1 MAGTPREGAA
11 ATPPPPDADGRQRT
25 TTLRRSC
32 EACRAVKARC
42 VVEPPNGTPGQ
53 TRCLSHGIECHFEN
67 ALARPKKLKYTARTR
82 VKDVEEK
89 LDGLIALISS
99 RREGSSSAA
108 VAASAVASLSGSAV
122 AGPSEQTTAA
132 TSTPNNSYFYSQPL
146 NNLPPITYPAPI
158 GFDLNFDE
166 MPYLDNSGAPIA
178 MHSSHSL
185 TASYGDVIDRGLV
198 QEELAS
204 VLLDEFTTYS
214 EKQFPFVAMPSYAS
228 LSYMRRDRPYVLLA
242 VLTVTADTS
251 LQARLALEYRKALS
265 QAMLVE
271 SRNSLDLLQS
281 VLIFCIWHHHYFR
294 PYSSQLYQLSQ
305 IAVTMAVEIN
315 LPSSMSPT
323 LNSLMAPHHQALG
336 QRPRSSRTPTEQ
348 MANEIERARTFLGTY
363 CVSASIAT
371 AHRKPTHFKY
381 DRRMDQAV
389 QFLTNAREIPSDT
402 HLLPY
407 HVQIRKISEDV
418 DRVFG
423 SLDQGGITLDAR
435 YIEAMV
441 KDFERQYEA
450 LRNSM
455 TTQSWDNA
463 ALKCA
468 MMYLPVVIYEVAL
481 RIPPEHQA
489 LLEVTPNAQ
498 CCNWCCSS
506 IRLEILMK
514 CVAAAQAY
522 IRSYLDL
529 SEDDSRHVTIVEV
542 SRHVDAVLIL
552 TRAGLGFDTKNFQQG
567 VMALGRADLL
577 KAADVARYL
586 EASKRKMASLVTMTD
601 AMTSGS
607 GSSGTGQVEK
617 QDLFWQMKHIFQL
630 SLDWYN
636 KHVNSETGT
645 PQQISQVEAHEN
657 AKLDVSPIFWISEG
671 TTMVREKC
679 ATGVDKAMEGIPH
692 FAANSVYSMIQAL
705 SSCVEN
711 APVAPTAIGT
721 EQPGAAGA
729 IGSMTGPPVSAA
741 LHPSAVSGHSVSP
754 DPMNTSTP
762 ASSSGYV
769 PPLDPRLAGSV
780 AATNEAIPPWSAD
793 QSAEL
798 FSNIPQSSTN
808 SPWFTL

>member
-1 MAGTPREGAA
+1 
-11 ATPPPPDADGRQRT
+11 
-25 TTLRRSC
+25 
-32 EACRAVKARC
+32 
-42 VVEPPNGTPGQ
+42 
-53 TRCLSHGIECHFEN
+53 
-67 ALARPKKLKYTARTR
+67 
-82 VKDVEEK
+82 
-89 LDGLIALISS
+89 
-99 RREGSSSAA
+99 
-108 VAASAVASLSGSAV
+108 
-122 AGPSEQTTAA
+122 
-132 TSTPNNSYFYSQPL
+132 
-146 NNLPPITYPAPI
+146 
-158 GFDLNFDE
+158 
-166 MPYLDNSGAPIA
+166 
-178 MHSSHSL
+178 
-185 TASYGDVIDRGLV
+185 
-198 QEELAS
+198 
-204 VLLDEFTTYS
+204 
-214 EKQFPFVAMPSYAS
+214 
-228 LSYMRRDRPYVLLA
+228 
-242 VLTVTADTS
+242 
-251 LQARLALEYRKALS
+251 
-265 QAMLVE
+265 
-271 SRNSLDLLQS
+271 
-281 VLIFCIWHHHYFR
+281 
-294 PYSSQLYQLSQ
+294 
-305 IAVTMAVEIN
+305 
-315 LPSSMSPT
+315 
-323 LNSLMAPHHQALG
+323 
-336 QRPRSSRTPTEQ
+336 
-348 MANEIERARTFLGTY
+348 
-363 CVSASIAT
+363 
-371 AHRKPTHFKY
+371 
-381 DRRMDQAV
+381 
-389 QFLTNAREIPSDT
+389 
-402 HLLPY
+402 
-407 HVQIRKISEDV
+407 
-418 DRVFG
+418 
-423 SLDQGGITLDAR
+423 
-435 YIEAMV
+435 
-441 KDFERQYEA
+441 
-450 LRNSM
+450 
-455 TTQSWDNA
+455 
-463 ALKCA
+463 
-468 MMYLPVVIYEVAL
+468 
-481 RIPPEHQA
+481 
-489 LLEVTPNAQ
+489 
-498 CCNWCCSS
+498 
-506 IRLEILMK
+506 MK

>member
-1 MAGTPREGAA
+1 
-11 ATPPPPDADGRQRT
+11 
-25 TTLRRSC
+25 
-32 EACRAVKARC
+32 
-42 VVEPPNGTPGQ
+42 
-53 TRCLSHGIECHFEN
+53 
-67 ALARPKKLKYTARTR
+67 
-82 VKDVEEK
+82 
-89 LDGLIALISS
+89 
-99 RREGSSSAA
+99 
-108 VAASAVASLSGSAV
+108 
-122 AGPSEQTTAA
+122 
-132 TSTPNNSYFYSQPL
+132 
-146 NNLPPITYPAPI
+146 
-158 GFDLNFDE
+158 

-281 VLIFCIWHHHYFR
+281 
-294 PYSSQLYQLSQ
+294 LYQLSQ

-455 TTQSWDNA
+455 TTQSWDNG
-463 ALKCA
+463 
-468 MMYLPVVIYEVAL
+468 
-481 RIPPEHQA
+481 
-489 LLEVTPNAQ
+489 TF
-498 CCNWCCSS
+498 
-506 IRLEILMK
+506 RL
-514 CVAAAQAY
+514 
-522 IRSYLDL
+522 
-529 SEDDSRHVTIVEV
+529 
-542 SRHVDAVLIL
+542 
-552 TRAGLGFDTKNFQQG
+552 
-567 VMALGRADLL
+567 
-577 KAADVARYL
+577 
-586 EASKRKMASLVTMTD
+586 
-601 AMTSGS
+601 
-607 GSSGTGQVEK
+607 
-617 QDLFWQMKHIFQL
+617 
-630 SLDWYN
+630 
-636 KHVNSETGT
+636 
-645 PQQISQVEAHEN
+645 
-657 AKLDVSPIFWISEG
+657 
-671 TTMVREKC
+671 
-679 ATGVDKAMEGIPH
+679 
-692 FAANSVYSMIQAL
+692 
-705 SSCVEN
+705 
-711 APVAPTAIGT
+711 
-721 EQPGAAGA
+721 
-729 IGSMTGPPVSAA
+729 
-741 LHPSAVSGHSVSP
+741 
-754 DPMNTSTP
+754 
-762 ASSSGYV
+762 
-769 PPLDPRLAGSV
+769 
-780 AATNEAIPPWSAD
+780 
-793 QSAEL
+793 
-798 FSNIPQSSTN
+798 
-808 SPWFTL
+808 